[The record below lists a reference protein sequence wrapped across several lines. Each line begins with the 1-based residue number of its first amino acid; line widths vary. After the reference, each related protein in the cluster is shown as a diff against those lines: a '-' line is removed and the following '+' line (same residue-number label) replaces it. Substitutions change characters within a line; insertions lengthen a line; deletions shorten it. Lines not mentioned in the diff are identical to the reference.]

1 MSEVLNII
9 STVLKVDKSILGVET
24 SIDSISTWDSLK
36 HMELIASLE
45 DQLSIEYTGDE
56 IAEMTTIGQILDV
69 TERYINRK

>member
-56 IAEMTTIGQILDV
+56 IAEMMTIGQILDV